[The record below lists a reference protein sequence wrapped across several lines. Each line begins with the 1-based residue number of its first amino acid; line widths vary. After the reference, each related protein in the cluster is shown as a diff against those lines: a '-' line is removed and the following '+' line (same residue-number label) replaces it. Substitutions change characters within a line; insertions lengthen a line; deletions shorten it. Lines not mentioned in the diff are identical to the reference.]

1 MYRIVTRSLSTLGR
15 SLLPGESHAE
25 SPPAALCSGSSALL
39 KRTFRL
45 SLIPELQLVFV
56 VDCFRLATAHVA
68 SSPTAREHAL
78 RPFSTATKRLL
89 SPRINPSQQQHES
102 FLLVL
107 WPWRVFDVWPVCTN
121 YPQKTNTTALS
132 SGAPSFHT
140 LPPRQAVFGTKSSS
154 SPPS

>member
-121 YPQKTNTTALS
+121 YPQKKKHYRS
-132 SGAPSFHT
+132 
-140 LPPRQAVFGTKSSS
+140 VFGGSVVSHVAPTPGRVWYKKF
-154 SPPS
+154 